1 MEKHKSCICGCGS
14 TAVAV
19 SYEVT
24 VPSFDDEGRWDGED
38 TITYDEIICNNPD
51 CNNGIEDPLDH
62 KRPLAQQKCD
72 DDLPF

>member
-1 MEKHKSCICGCGS
+1 MEKHKSCTCRCGS

-19 SYEVT
+19 SYQVT

-38 TITYDEIICNNPD
+38 VITYDEIICDNPD
-51 CNNGIEDPLDH
+51 CNNGLEVLSDH
-62 KRPLAQQKCD
+62 KRPLPQQKCD